1 MYRNIIWEVYNMY
14 ENVVIIIST
23 LMMTATPIYIKYIIE
38 NLINII
44 KFYIGTIQL
53 TKLYVEV

>member
-1 MYRNIIWEVYNMY
+1 MY
-14 ENVVIIIST
+14 ENVVILIST

-44 KFYIGTIQL
+44 KFYIVTIQL

>member
-1 MYRNIIWEVYNMY
+1 MY
-14 ENVVIIIST
+14 ENVVILIST
-23 LMMTATPIYIKYIIE
+23 LMMTATPIYIKYIIK